1 MGDWSL
7 DFDGSSDYISINTK
21 NFTGSNIIDEV
32 TVSVWFKT
40 DYDTGSGL
48 TSNWAFFD
56 YDRSEY
62 FNFYIEGDSNGRI
75 GFSSAASG
83 YGINDF
89 YGKTFGLNDGEWH
102 FACIVFNGTDK
113 IIYIDNGAFD
123 GAYSTSVAF
132 GTGTTRYG
140 FIGDGSEASSD
151 NGGRNNAYYNGE
163 MDDLRYFDYAV
174 SQNEIKWLANYY
186 PLTTD
191 LLAVTERAATVTI
204 IVKDI
209 DGRRVPGAEVSLWEN
224 STHILNIP
232 SIGEFTQNSAADGTV
247 VFTGV
252 PFGEYNIT
260 TNYTLNSVTFKEE
273 YVYDSRTL
281 LDGEVEFKGLIITEI
296 IYVDLWT
303 IDFEVDDF
311 DGDPLNYGYININE
325 SGQVIEKLT
334 LDVDGKATF
343 RWLNSSSG
351 YNYTLYYD
359 NADYPTYNPT
369 LLNWSTI
376 TRKDIKT
383 TYLVNE
389 ENTDDSS
396 ASTYSVNVDT
406 FLEGSSYANPANLT
420 VIDASINL
428 ANMDNMTQVRIWYL
442 DNTGHRFKE
451 LKDYS
456 GLATV
461 DTFTYH
467 PQEEETY
474 EVYGLR
480 LEIDGEN
487 STTCNGVI
495 EVSLTYAYNQYIQ
508 TEMSKLS
515 IKVIDDSETVPV
527 E

>member
-1 MGDWSL
+1 
-7 DFDGSSDYISINTK
+7 
-21 NFTGSNIIDEV
+21 
-32 TVSVWFKT
+32 
-40 DYDTGSGL
+40 
-48 TSNWAFFD
+48 
-56 YDRSEY
+56 
-62 FNFYIEGDSNGRI
+62 
-75 GFSSAASG
+75 
-83 YGINDF
+83 
-89 YGKTFGLNDGEWH
+89 
-102 FACIVFNGTDK
+102 
-113 IIYIDNGAFD
+113 
-123 GAYSTSVAF
+123 
-132 GTGTTRYG
+132 
-140 FIGDGSEASSD
+140 
-151 NGGRNNAYYNGE
+151 
-163 MDDLRYFDYAV
+163 
-174 SQNEIKWLANYY
+174 
-186 PLTTD
+186 
-191 LLAVTERAATVTI
+191 
-204 IVKDI
+204 
-209 DGRRVPGAEVSLWEN
+209 
-224 STHILNIP
+224 
-232 SIGEFTQNSAADGTV
+232 
-247 VFTGV
+247 
-252 PFGEYNIT
+252 
-260 TNYTLNSVTFKEE
+260 
-273 YVYDSRTL
+273 L

-527 E
+527 ENSLLS